1 MNNSDE
7 AISIPWTEGYGPW
20 TFTLPPYG
28 GSIERVGELRKYQR
42 KTFHWQV
49 SAPTQLGRVFV
60 AEGKVK
66 GTLEQ
71 AKQAVEKAIQQHK
84 SE

>member
-7 AISIPWTEGYGPW
+7 AISIPWTDGCGRW

-49 SAPTQLGRVFV
+49 SVPTQLGRVFV
-60 AEGKVK
+60 AKGKVK
-66 GTLEQ
+66 GTLEK
-71 AKQAVEKAIQQHK
+71 AKQSSRRSNKIE
-84 SE
+84 